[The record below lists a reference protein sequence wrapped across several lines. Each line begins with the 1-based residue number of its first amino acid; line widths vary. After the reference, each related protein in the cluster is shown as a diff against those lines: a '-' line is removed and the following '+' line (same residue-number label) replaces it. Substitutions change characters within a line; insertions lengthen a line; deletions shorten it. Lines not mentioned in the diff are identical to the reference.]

1 MKLAVLKETRPGE
14 ARVAVVPDVA
24 AKLAASGIDVVVQSG
39 AGAEARFTD
48 EAYRKAGATV
58 VADPAAALAGAS
70 MVAKVQPPSI
80 EEAALFPDHVSV
92 VSFLQ
97 PVAAYELVGVLASKG
112 ATVYSL
118 DLLPRIS
125 RAQSM
130 DALSSQAT
138 VSGYRAGL
146 SAAEHLAK
154 FFPMFM
160 TAAGTV
166 PPAKVLVMGAGVAGL
181 QAIATAR
188 RLGAVV
194 RAYDV
199 RAAAKEEVQSLG
211 AQFVELALET
221 QDGSGGY
228 AKEQSAD
235 YLAKQQEL
243 LAAEVANADVV
254 ITTAQ
259 IPGRKAPVLV
269 TGAMVEKMSEGAV
282 IIDMASD
289 SGGNC
294 ELSVTGEDVH
304 AHGVTIVGMS
314 NPPASMPTHAS
325 FLYSRNIA
333 NFLGLVVKDGELAPD
348 FDDEIVIG
356 TCVVRAG
363 VVLHA
368 ATAEALGLPAPGAT
382 GAPTTPDP
390 APGATGAPPTPDPA
404 PGATPTGVV
413 PTDPTPTEII
423 PTGITQT
430 GITPTVAGDENK
442 EATS

>member
-1 MKLAVLKETRPGE
+1 VEVRPELGYTNGVKLAVTEETRPGE
-14 ARVAVVPDVA
+14 TRVAVVPEVA
-24 AKLAASGIDVVVQSG
+24 SKLTSSGIDVVVQSG
-39 AGAEARFTD
+39 AGDRARFPD
-48 EAYRKAGATV
+48 AAYEQAGASV
-58 VADPAAALAGAS
+58 VTGAAAALAGAS
-70 MVAKVQPPSI
+70 VVVRVQPPTV
-80 EEAALFPDHVSV
+80 EEVAQLPDGVSL

-97 PVAAYELVGVLASKG
+97 PVASADVVRALADKG

-211 AQFVELALET
+211 ATFVELALET
-221 QDGSGGY
+221 QDGAGGY
-228 AKEQSAD
+228 AKEQSAE

-243 LAAEVANADVV
+243 LAAEVASADVV

-269 TGAMVEKMSEGAV
+269 TEAMVEGMSEGAV
-282 IIDMASD
+282 VVDMAAD

-294 ELSVTGEDVH
+294 ELSVPGEDVV
-304 AHGVTIVGMS
+304 AHGVTVVGLT

-325 FLYSRNIA
+325 FLYARNIA
-333 NFLGLVVKDGELAPD
+333 NFLALVVKDGELAPD
-348 FDDEIVIG
+348 FDDEIVVG

-363 VVLHA
+363 TVVHA
-368 ATAEALGLPAPGAT
+368 ATAEALGLPV
-382 GAPTTPDP
+382 P
-390 APGATGAPPTPDPA
+390 APVATLSDGAA
-404 PGATPTGVV
+404 AT
-413 PTDPTPTEII
+413 E
-423 PTGITQT
+423 Q
-430 GITPTVAGDENK
+430 AGDTDEK
-442 EATS
+442 GAAS

>member
-1 MKLAVLKETRPGE
+1 VKLAVVKESRPGE
-14 ARVAVVPDVA
+14 HRVAIVPEVA
-24 AKLAASGIDVVVQSG
+24 SRLAKIGVDVVVESG
-39 AGAEARFTD
+39 AGADARFTD
-48 EAYRKAGATV
+48 EAFRQAGATV
-58 VADPAAALAGAS
+58 VPDAASALSGAS
-70 MVAKVQPPSI
+70 VVARVNPPTP
-80 EEAALFPDHVSV
+80 EEAADLPQGVSV
-92 VSFLQ
+92 ISFLQ
-97 PVAAYELVGVLASKG
+97 PVASADTVRALAARG

-211 AQFVELALET
+211 AKFVELGLET
-221 QDGSGGY
+221 QEGAGGY
-228 AKEQSAD
+228 AKEQSAE
-235 YLAKQQEL
+235 YLARQQEL
-243 LAAEVANADVV
+243 LTAEVAAADVV

-259 IPGRKAPVLV
+259 IPGRKAPLLV
-269 TGAMVEKMSEGAV
+269 TAAMVEGMSEGSV
-282 IIDMASD
+282 IIDMAAD

-294 ELSVTGEDVH
+294 ELSVPGEDVMVN
-304 AHGVTIVGMS
+304 GVTVVGLS
-314 NPPASMPTHAS
+314 NPPSLMPTHAS
-325 FLYSRNIA
+325 FLYARNIA
-333 NFLGLVVKDGELAPD
+333 NLLALLVKDGELAPD
-348 FDDEIVIG
+348 FDDEIVAG
-356 TCVVRAG
+356 SCVVRAG
-363 VVLHA
+363 TVMHA
-368 ATAEALGLPAPGAT
+368 PTVEALGLSV
-382 GAPTTPDP
+382 PT
-390 APGATGAPPTPDPA
+390 APPPPAARSGPDTAGPE
-404 PGATPTGVV
+404 
-413 PTDPTPTEII
+413 TDVSTES
-423 PTGITQT
+423 
-430 GITPTVAGDENK
+430 K
-442 EATS
+442 EAGS

>member
-1 MKLAVLKETRPGE
+1 
-14 ARVAVVPDVA
+14 VAIVPEVA
-24 AKLAASGIDVVVQSG
+24 ARLTSSGIDVVVQSG
-39 AGAEARFTD
+39 AGSQARFHD
-48 EAYRKAGATV
+48 AAYEQAGATV
-58 VADPAAALAGAS
+58 VADDASALAGAA
-70 MVAKVQPPSI
+70 VVVRVQPPTV
-80 EEAALFPDHVSV
+80 EEVAQLPAGVSL

-97 PVAAYELVGVLASKG
+97 PVASSEVVRALADKG

-138 VSGYRAGL
+138 VGGYRAGL

-211 AQFVELALET
+211 ATFVELALET
-221 QDGSGGY
+221 QDGAGGY
-228 AKEQSAD
+228 AKEQSAE

-243 LAAEVANADVV
+243 LAAEVASADVV

-269 TGAMVEKMSEGAV
+269 TAAMVEGMADGAV
-282 IIDMASD
+282 VVDMAAD

-294 ELSVTGEDVH
+294 ELSVAGEDVV
-304 AHGVTIVGMS
+304 AHGVTIVGLT
-314 NPPASMPTHAS
+314 NPPAGMPTHAS

-333 NFLGLVVKDGELAPD
+333 NFLALLVKDGELAPD
-348 FDDEIVIG
+348 FDDEIVAG
-356 TCVVRAG
+356 TCVVRG
-363 VVLHA
+363 GTVVHA
-368 ATAEALGLPAPGAT
+368 ATAEVLGL
-382 GAPTTPDP
+382 
-390 APGATGAPPTPDPA
+390 APPTPAVAPTPA
-404 PGATPTGVV
+404 PAASEAPAPAPAEPADTPTQIN
-413 PTDPTPTEII
+413 DATEII
-423 PTGITQT
+423 
-430 GITPTVAGDENK
+430 DDK
-442 EATS
+442 EAPS